1 MDSKTK
7 LKLTNIGKIDYF
19 NKVMEKLTRNILL
32 DEDESTYILT
42 CAILFIEEFNKDR
55 TLHSYVELAY
65 YIILKYA
72 LINNDYQ
79 PLYDFATNFGF
90 YPISSAIIKNKLL
103 ANPSLED
110 IITNKKILKYQNN
123 NIIETLEQ
131 HIIRKKILDESN
143 AHFSFIAPTSYGKSS
158 IIIDHIEKYNF
169 QKIGIIVPTK
179 SLLNQ
184 TYRNIKKETLSYKLI
199 LHDEMYNNESK
210 FIGILTQER
219 ALRLIENSDVSFDIL
234 YIDEA
239 HNLLKNDSRS
249 ILLTRLIRKNQ
260 IKNPEQRVVYLSPLI
275 NKTDNLNLE
284 NIEISE
290 HKINFNIKEPEYYL
304 YDLDNNIYK
313 NNRFIGKDY
322 KIGLGRDYRKYII
335 KNSTSKTFIYHR
347 RPINVEK
354 FSVEFAEGLPKIESE
369 EIENIKNILKEYVHK
384 DFNLLDVIDKGIIY
398 LHGKLPES
406 VKDFLEYKYR
416 NVAELKYVVANSVI
430 LEGVNLPISS
440 LFIMSGYALKEH
452 ELTNLI
458 GRVNRLNNIFS
469 ASEVNF
475 KLLTPQIHFINSEKY
490 NKNKNMKSKIKLLRS
505 KVFADYIKN
514 PLLNNYDVTKI
525 ESNATKQQEILG
537 KNEIIKQ
544 QEQLILNKP
553 EDPNKLLEYYLVKNN
568 VLNFY
573 KKSNLVI
580 TIIQS
585 NIDASENNSEYTNKN
600 IIDKLYSIFINN
612 LEEYIDDYE
621 IKRLRNNPARIF
633 YKLFIKHSAKPLQ
646 EKIIKQYKYFKHIK
660 SSLNNDKCYY
670 IGETFGEIKHP
681 TKYYENPKDVYV
693 NLNDKTDKEL
703 INLSIIK
710 VCLEEDFVNYKLNNF
725 FNLMLDLNLITLD
738 EYNQTVMGTTNPDK
752 IKLVNMGLSINLV
765 NKLEEDEQLQNITYD
780 SYGNLVRNENI
791 NTYINSQDEYT
802 KFKFE
807 KVFP

>member
-1 MDSKTK
+1 MDSKIK
-7 LKLTNIGKIDYF
+7 HKLTNIGKIDYF
-19 NKVMEKLTRNILL
+19 NKVMEKLTKNILL
-32 DEDESTYILT
+32 DKNESTYILT
-42 CAILFIEEFNKDR
+42 CAILFIEEFNKNR

-90 YPISSAIIKNKLL
+90 YPISNAIIKNKLL
-103 ANPSLED
+103 ENPSLED

-123 NIIETLEQ
+123 NIVETLEQ
-131 HIIRKKILDESN
+131 HIIRKKILDENN

-158 IIIDHIEKYNF
+158 IIIDHIKKYNF

-184 TYRNIKKETLSYKLI
+184 TYRNIKKENLSYKLI

-219 ALRLIENSDVSFDIL
+219 ALRLIENNNVYFDIL

-239 HNLLKNDSRS
+239 HNLLKDDLRS

-260 IKNPEQRVVYLSPLI
+260 IKNQEQRVVYLSPLV
-275 NKTDNLNLE
+275 NESDNLNLE
-284 NIEISE
+284 NLEISE
-290 HKINFNIKEPEYYL
+290 HKINFNIKEPEYHL
-304 YDLDNNIYK
+304 YDSDNKIYK

-322 KIGLGRDYRKYII
+322 IMGLGRNYQKYII
-335 KNSTSKTFIYHR
+335 ENSTSKTFIYHR
-347 RPINVEK
+347 RPVNVEN
-354 FSVEFAEGLPKIESE
+354 FSVEFAEDLPKIESA

-406 VKDFLEYKYR
+406 IKDFLEYKYR
-416 NVAELKYVVANSVI
+416 NVAELKFVVANNVI
-430 LEGVNLPISS
+430 LEGVNLPVSS
-440 LFIMSGYALKEH
+440 LFIMSSYALKEH

-458 GRVNRLNNIFS
+458 GRVNRLNNIFNT
-469 ASEVNF
+469 SEVNF
-475 KLLTPQIHFINSEKY
+475 KLLTPQIYFINSKKY
-490 NKNKNMKSKIKLLRS
+490 NKNKNMKSKIRLLRS
-505 KVFADYIKN
+505 KVFADIEN

-525 ESNATKQQEILG
+525 ESNIIKQQKLLS
-537 KNEIIKQ
+537 KNETIKQ

-553 EDPNKLLEYYLVKNN
+553 ENPDKLLEYYLVKNN

-573 KKSNLVI
+573 KKSNSVVS
-580 TIIQS
+580 IIQS
-585 NIDASENNSEYTNKN
+585 NIDASENNLEYTNKN

-621 IKRLRNNPARIF
+621 IKRLSNNPARTF
-633 YKLFIKHSAKPLQ
+633 YKLFIKHNAKSLQ
-646 EKIIKQYKYFKHIK
+646 EKIIKQYKYFKHIQN
-660 SSLNNDKCYY
+660 SSNDDKCYY

-681 TKYYENPKDVYV
+681 TRYYENPKDVYV
-693 NLNDKTDKEL
+693 NLNAKTDKDL

-710 VCLEEDFVNYKLNNF
+710 VCLEEDFINYKLNNF

-807 KVFP
+807 KVFS